1 MNNNKPWS
9 HLELE
14 TKPDFDKCMERI
26 YTWYNQELIDRPP
39 IRFSAHNAEYNA
51 ATILEGRTWPT
62 LKDRWF
68 DAEYQI
74 ELFLHELKHQQF
86 MAETFPCYWPNL
98 GPEVYSAFYGSELT
112 YQEVTAYSTPLI
124 KDWSEAENLTF
135 NVNSEYLLKLEQ
147 LTEIALSQCK
157 GKFLVGYTDLH
168 PGTDCAA
175 AWRDPQQFCLD
186 LILYP
191 DEAKKLIEI
200 SYRDFFEI
208 FDRFD
213 KKLKQHGQPSISWMN
228 IPSFGKMHIPSCDF
242 SAMISPEDF
251 NEFVLPGHIAEV
263 KHFDHNIYH
272 LDGKGVAKHID
283 RILEIKE
290 INAIQWVQGMGD
302 DTPIMQ
308 WEPLIKKIQKAGKSI
323 IIDLQVS
330 ELEAFIS
337 TFDKKGVYLC
347 IAADYDIQPDIIKRV
362 EKW

>member
-14 TKPDFDKCMERI
+14 TKPDFGKCIERI
-26 YTWYNQELIDRPP
+26 YAWYNQELIDRPP

-51 ATILEGRTWPT
+51 ATILEGRNWPT
-62 LKDRWF
+62 LKERWF

-74 ELFLHELKHQQF
+74 ELFLHELKHQKF
-86 MAETFPCYWPNL
+86 LAETFPCYWPNL
-98 GPEVYSAFYGSELT
+98 GPEVYSAFYGSELI
-112 YQEVTAYSTPLI
+112 YQEVTAYSAPLI
-124 KDWSEAENLTF
+124 KDWTQAEKLTF
-135 NVNSEYLLKLEQ
+135 NINSEYYLKLEQ
-147 LTEIALSQCK
+147 LTELALAQCK

-175 AWRDPQQFCLD
+175 AWRDPQEFCLD
-186 LILYP
+186 LILNP
-191 DEAKKLIEI
+191 DEAKKLIDI

-213 KKLKQHGQPSISWMN
+213 KKLKQHGQPSITWMS

-242 SAMISPEDF
+242 SAMISPEQF
-251 NEFVLPGHIAEV
+251 NEFILPGHIAEV

-283 RILEIKE
+283 RLLEIKE